1 MTGVFWFDWPLLAL
15 SLANGIV
22 LLWLGL
28 TVLLN
33 AQRRT
38 PGVVLLALAAWLGS
52 AFFAAH
58 TAILASGEGP
68 ASAALNLWWEL
79 GWLPLLALPL
89 AWYAVV
95 LWYSGLAAGSQGPR
109 RWLPFAFMSTFFV
122 TLTAGLF
129 AAGLPSFLDAV
140 NLRFGETATLFGA
153 PWFLVLYPLYIL
165 ACLGLVYAA
174 LGRMP
179 PATTPQRAAAR
190 ERARPWLLAANT
202 VLVVVAL
209 LVATIMAWVARTA
222 GPDPSLSGGAR
233 FGRHLPPMVE
243 VWTAGTDSVGR
254 LALGI
259 AWADLV
265 ISAALAGVIF
275 CIGFALVQYEIFS
288 GRPLPRRALRRQWHE
303 ALLLAAGYGIV
314 VGAALAAGLRP
325 VYSLLLTALLMTLF
339 FALLGWRTL
348 AAQTEFVRRLQPFVV
363 STHLTEEMLQSRAA
377 GTGDRVAVAGVAA
390 GAARGAAHRSDP
402 TDSTDPSDPSNTA
415 THDATK
421 TFAALCAEV
430 LETEYAVLAATG
442 ALGPL
447 VETPLVYPAHAPA
460 LASLPALPAATHDTL
475 VTAVTDPGFS
485 QIAWAVPLRGTQGP
499 IGALFLGRKRAGLY
513 TEEEISIARAT
524 GERLLDLLAAAALAR
539 RLLALTHAQ
548 WAEGQVADRQAR
560 RVLHDEVLPDL
571 HAALIL
577 LGQGDADALARARN
591 LLAAA
596 HRQTADLLRA
606 LPARPPTR
614 PTGRLLDDLRRLV
627 EEEMARQFDEA
638 SFAADAA
645 APTTVVGLS
654 ALAAEVVFY
663 AVRELVRNAAR
674 HGRGQSE
681 RPLRLA
687 VLVEGGAGLAVV
699 VEDDG
704 PGMGYA
710 AEAAGSSQGLAL
722 HAAMLAVVGATLEV
736 EPAPAHGVRATI
748 RLLV

>member
-1 MTGVFWFDWPLLAL
+1 MTGLFWFDWPLLAL
-15 SLANGIV
+15 SLANGII

-95 LWYSGLAAGSQGPR
+95 LWYSGLAAAGQGRR
-109 RWLPFAFMSTFFV
+109 RWLPFALMSIFFFS
-122 TLTAGLF
+122 LTAGLF

-140 NLRFGETATLFGA
+140 NLRFGESATLFGA

-165 ACLGLVYAA
+165 ACLGLVYTA
-174 LGRMP
+174 LWRMP

-190 ERARPWLLAANT
+190 ERARPWLLVANT
-202 VLVVVAL
+202 LLVVVAL
-209 LVATIMAWVARTA
+209 LVAAVMAWVARTA
-222 GPDPSLSGGAR
+222 DPLPSSGGGAPFDR
-233 FGRHLPPMVE
+233 DLPAVAE
-243 VWTAGTDSVGR
+243 VWTAGADSIGR

-259 AWADLV
+259 AWADLA
-265 ISAALAGVIF
+265 ISAVLAGVIF
-275 CIGFALVQYEIFS
+275 CVGYALVQYEIFS

-303 ALLLAAGYGIV
+303 ALLLAAGYGVV
-314 VGAALAAGLRP
+314 VGATLAAGWRP

-339 FALLGWRTL
+339 FALLGWRTF
-348 AAQTEFVRRLQPFVV
+348 AAQAEFVRRLQPFVV
-363 STHLTEEMLQSRAA
+363 STHLTEEMMQSRAA
-377 GTGDRVAVAGVAA
+377 GTGVGVSVPGAAA
-390 GAARGAAHRSDP
+390 GAARSAPDS
-402 TDSTDPSDPSNTA
+402 TDSTDLSDPPNPATAA
-415 THDATK
+415 THDAAN
-421 TFAALCAEV
+421 TFAALCEEV
-430 LETEYAVLAATG
+430 LETDYAVLTAAG
-442 ALGPL
+442 ALAPL
-447 VETPLVYPAHAPA
+447 VDTPLVYPARA
-460 LASLPALPAATHDTL
+460 LVPASLPALSTAAHDAL
-475 VTAVTDPGFS
+475 ATAVADPGWP
-485 QIAWAVPLRGTQGP
+485 QIAWAVPLRGAQGP
-499 IGALFLGRKRAGLY
+499 IGVLLLGRKRAGLY
-513 TEEEISIARAT
+513 TEEEISIARAV

-548 WAEGQVADRQAR
+548 WAEGQVADRLAR

-577 LGQGDADALARARN
+577 LVQGDEDALAHVRG
-591 LLAAA
+591 LLTTV

-614 PTGRLLDDLRRLV
+614 PTGSLLDDLRRLV
-627 EEEMARQFDEA
+627 EEEMAGQFDA
-638 SFAADAA
+638 VSFAENAA
-645 APTTVVGLS
+645 APATGARVS
-654 ALAAEVVFY
+654 PLAAEVVFY

-674 HGRGQSE
+674 HGRGQAE
-681 RPLRLA
+681 RPLTLSVR
-687 VLVEGGAGLAVV
+687 VEGGAGLSVV

-704 PGMGYA
+704 PGMGNA
-710 AEAAGSSQGLAL
+710 AETAGSSQGLAL
-722 HAAMLAVVGATLEV
+722 HAAMLAVVGASLQV

-748 RLLV
+748 RWPA